1 MLHVQWALDVPGLS
15 KAGFVITVLRRF
27 SIVCCKTKPNKS
39 LYANSRRGRKRRQNW
54 CEPVPIGFG
63 STSDL
68 QSRLT
73 KLKLRKRPLK
83 QYKTSAM
90 ANAFGPSNRESECSH
105 NYNNYITHSF
115 DRIALLLPYFGMHKI
130 TDRPQRTK
138 KVKLIRACTF
148 LFLTSTNIP
157 TKNACIISLAS
168 TECLV
173 SSNIWVA
180 SEAAWRKIIVK
191 KPRN

>member
-1 MLHVQWALDVPGLS
+1 MLHVQWALNVPGLS

-90 ANAFGPSNRESECSH
+90 ANAFGPSSRESECSH

-115 DRIALLLPYFGMHKI
+115 ARIVLLLPYFGMHKI
-130 TDRPQRTK
+130 TDRPQNWS
-138 KVKLIRACTF
+138 VHVHF
-148 LFLTSTNIP
+148 FFSP
-157 TKNACIISLAS
+157 PQISQQRMLAS
-168 TECLV
+168 FPLLLPNV
-173 SSNIWVA
+173 WFPRIFGLHQKLLDAKN
-180 SEAAWRKIIVK
+180 IVK